1 MLSCSSIYSTL
12 LLQLTKSLLL
22 GKEQL
27 ISVRMISTIGY
38 KFYKSYIH
46 KLVLVLS
53 CPPLWWVVL
62 LLVCLCKC
70 RKVKKGTICQSY
82 NLGKIIHLNV
92 EINSG
97 SASPNIRSS
106 FGHPTSQT
114 SISRRYYSHNYDK
127 KNGLSILP
135 LHLAFYQKHCLWCK
149 ETPLL
154 QTLKTRR
161 TYALKKMSIPL
172 TVTLLQVMMVIV
184 MIPSKK
190 NSMDILFIIVITF
203 TFFQYQP
210 CYQLVT

>member
-1 MLSCSSIYSTL
+1 MFWGVRYLERWLPRWARARGEEVVRDQEPAERRQRAASSCVCGSLKGYLIDGKSWRCLGEQRVMLSCSSIYSTL
-12 LLQLTKSLLL
+12 LLQLTKNLPL

-62 LLVCLCKC
+62 LLVCLCEC

-97 SASPNIRSS
+97 SASPNIGSS
-106 FGHPTSQT
+106 FGHPISQT
-114 SISRRYYSHNYDK
+114 SISRRYYSHNYEEK
-127 KNGLSILP
+127 MVYPYCLSI
-135 LHLAFYQKHCLWCK
+135 
-149 ETPLL
+149 
-154 QTLKTRR
+154 
-161 TYALKKMSIPL
+161 
-172 TVTLLQVMMVIV
+172 
-184 MIPSKK
+184 
-190 NSMDILFIIVITF
+190 
-203 TFFQYQP
+203 
-210 CYQLVT
+210 

>member
-12 LLQLTKSLLL
+12 LLQLTKNLPL

-27 ISVRMISTIGY
+27 ISVLMISTIGY

-62 LLVCLCKC
+62 LLVCLCEC

-82 NLGKIIHLNV
+82 NLEKIIHLNV

-97 SASPNIRSS
+97 SASPNIGSS
-106 FGHPTSQT
+106 FGHPAYPGG
-114 SISRRYYSHNYDK
+114 IIHIIMR
-127 KNGLSILP
+127 KNGLSTPP

-154 QTLKTRR
+154 QTLKTKRM
-161 TYALKKMSIPL
+161 YALKKMSIPL
-172 TVTLLQVMMVIV
+172 TVTLLQVTMVIV

-190 NSMDILFIIVITF
+190 IVWT
-203 TFFQYQP
+203 Y
-210 CYQLVT
+210 YLS